1 MSVSK
6 HAYEPEKCDGQKCV
20 GDCDFCDKAEESE
33 GDRRDKHESALPV

>member
-33 GDRRDKHESALPV
+33 EEDDTPVRFKWER